1 LDSSA
6 ERRRATRVTVELEG
20 ELQLAGYRP
29 SQGLVWDLSE
39 GGSLFIPRTAFRPT
53 VGTDGILQIT
63 FPGGKLDVAVRVVRV
78 ADVQLSSVP
87 SVRGLGI
94 EFRHLRHDQQRA
106 LADLLAK

>member
-1 LDSSA
+1 
-6 ERRRATRVTVELEG
+6 
-20 ELQLAGYRP
+20 
-29 SQGLVWDLSE
+29 
-39 GGSLFIPRTAFRPT
+39 
-53 VGTDGILQIT
+53 
-63 FPGGKLDVAVRVVRV
+63 V